1 MPFQQQ
7 KTFAKG
13 MFAALQ
19 NEVFVNVGNTSNVN
33 GKFFDQNRFYLALG
47 YRLHSSIDL
56 ETGYLNQYISGRNG
70 TFTNNH
76 VWQVATYLR
85 L

>member
-1 MPFQQQ
+1 
-7 KTFAKG
+7 

-19 NEVFVNVGNTSNVN
+19 NEEFVNVGNTKNVN

-47 YRLHSSIDL
+47 YRLRPSIDL
-56 ETGYLNQYISGRNG
+56 ETGYLNQYVSGRNG
-70 TFTNNH
+70 AFVNNH
-76 VWQVATYLR
+76 AWQVASYLR